1 MVHLVPPSVT
11 LMALSLSL
19 TFSESLIGRLLAD
32 VQCSTDDGPWVTAGA
47 CGVDRFLKFLLG
59 GVDLLA

>member
-32 VQCSTDDGPWVTAGA
+32 VQRSTDDGP
-47 CGVDRFLKFLLG
+47 
-59 GVDLLA
+59 

>member
-19 TFSESLIGRLLAD
+19 TFPESLIGRLLAD
-32 VQCSTDDGPWVTAGA
+32 VQCSTDDGP
-47 CGVDRFLKFLLG
+47 
-59 GVDLLA
+59 